1 MGYLIEV
8 TPAGAILGP
17 FRVYPGRPFGAWFEV
32 LALNGATSV
41 SLTTEKGEDGE
52 TWTVAEVEPAI
63 LASER
68 HVVYVAE
75 PGRYARMLV
84 SVTAPGGWSGSVACS
99 WDASKEEWDIA
110 IADAA
115 ANEEA
120 AQVEAA
126 VADLRKRLGIDTY
139 LASAR
144 SADAFLPPGTG

>member
-8 TPAGAILGP
+8 TPTGAILGP

-32 LALNGATSV
+32 LELDGATSV

-52 TWTVAEVEPAI
+52 TWTVADVEPAI
-63 LASER
+63 FASER

-110 IADAA
+110 IAEAA
-115 ANEEA
+115 AKEA
-120 AQVEAA
+120 AAASEAA

-144 SADAFLPPGTG
+144 SADAFLPPGSG